1 MVRWPAAVLLACAPL
16 LQQWSCTLTA
26 ACCLVLAS
34 YDRWHSVLQ
43 RCSASTCCPLEHVDA
58 CAVYSLVRAFYAWL
72 YHARSCQARPG
83 QAASQPACQPA
94 GPNQWPCMPPLPSLC
109 LHLGI
114 YVRSCLTIAVA
125 EWIPNYWHACRGD
138 VTAAAVPA
146 ICQQPTA
153 ARCCTV
159 LLGRP
164 VGWPG
169 SAPMHGLMVRHHC
182 GGLAPLALWSH
193 WLSPLAPLDSSGTI
207 SRHHSVMVR
216 GHGGTI
222 P

>member
-1 MVRWPAAVLLACAPL
+1 MWTHVLCIL
-16 LQQWSCTLTA
+16 W
-26 ACCLVLAS
+26 
-34 YDRWHSVLQ
+34 YGHSM
-43 RCSASTCCPLEHVDA
+43 RGCIMPG
-58 CAVYSLVRAFYAWL
+58 
-72 YHARSCQARPG
+72 HARPGQARPG
-83 QAASQPACQPA
+83 QAASQPACQLA